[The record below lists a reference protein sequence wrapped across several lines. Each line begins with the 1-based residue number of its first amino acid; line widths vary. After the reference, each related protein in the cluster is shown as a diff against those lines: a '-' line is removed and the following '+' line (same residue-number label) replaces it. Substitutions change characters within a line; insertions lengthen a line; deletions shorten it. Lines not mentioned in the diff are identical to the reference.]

1 MKRRLFFASA
11 MVLAL
16 VATAPAIAHAQA
28 SQKFP
33 DNPIRM
39 VVPFAPG
46 GTTDTFARLFS
57 QHFGEHL
64 GVPVIVV
71 NQPGGG
77 GQVATRALQRA
88 APDGYTLVFQSPTSG
103 VTGPLTRKELPYDPV
118 AGFAHIAILGMT
130 PIVLGVSNKSGVQSL
145 AQLVAHS
152 KNSPGGIN
160 YATGG
165 VGGGPHLSVE
175 LLKKRSDGLDALHVP
190 YRGAGPAIQDLI
202 SGEVSFM
209 PDTFT
214 SLLPLHESGRIKIVA
229 VFDEE
234 RSTVAPNIPTAKEQ
248 GVDIVTRIANYIA
261 APAGTPKERLEILA
275 AAAREAMKNPAMIE
289 RLGSLGYRPVTD
301 STPESATRFIADEVA
316 LWKPVIQDAGIAL
329 E

>member
-1 MKRRLFFASA
+1 MHRRSFFACAISFAITA
-11 MVLAL
+11 MTPGLA
-16 VATAPAIAHAQA
+16 QCKA
-28 SQKFP
+28 SQAFP
-33 DNPIRM
+33 NAPIQM

-57 QHFGEHL
+57 QHFGEQL

-88 APDGYTLVFQSPTSG
+88 APDGYTVLFQSPTSG

-118 AGFAHIAILGMT
+118 DGFSHIAILGMT
-130 PIVLGVSNKSGVQSL
+130 PIVLAVSNKSGVQSL
-145 AQLVAHS
+145 AELVEHS
-152 KNSPGGIN
+152 KKSPNGTS

-175 LLKKRSDGLDALHVP
+175 LLKKRTEGLNALHVP

-214 SLLPLHESGRIKIVA
+214 SLLPLHQADRVKIIA
-229 VFDEE
+229 VFDDE
-234 RSTVAPNIPTAKEQ
+234 RSSVAPDIPTAREQ
-248 GVDIVTRIANYIA
+248 GVDIVTRIANYIV
-261 APAGTPKERLEILA
+261 APPGTPKERLDILA
-275 AAAREAMKNPAMIE
+275 AAAREAMKNPAITE
-289 RLGSLGYRPVTD
+289 KLNSLGYRPITD
-301 STPESATRFIADEVA
+301 STPESARGFIADEVT
-316 LWKPVIQDAGIAL
+316 LWKPVIQDAGITV